1 VQDESADAPKAED
14 ASALRNLF
22 LGCPLWGFQGWVGNF
37 YTADARPAGF
47 LEQYAS
53 VFNTVEGNTTFY
65 SLPSVESVE
74 RWRLATPSWFRFCFK
89 FPREITHRRM
99 LDGANEVTREFLE
112 RMAPLEQRRGPF
124 MLQLPPD
131 FSPDRMESLDHYLGT
146 LPGDLEIAV
155 EVRNREFF
163 TRQGAASALDDLLER
178 RGCDRIV
185 LDARALHGGDPKH
198 PDVIAARHQKPDL
211 PVEPRAL
218 GRHPMIRFIGHPEP
232 AANDTWLEA
241 LGDTIGGWIGEGRTP
256 FVMVH
261 CPNSRHVPA
270 LARRLHE
277 LLIDRELDVG
287 VLPPWPSERAEGDG
301 DQLLLFPA

>member
-1 VQDESADAPKAED
+1 MQDESADAPRAED
-14 ASALRNLF
+14 ASGIRGLF

-37 YTADARPAGF
+37 YTADARPAEF
-47 LEQYAS
+47 LEQYAT

-99 LDGANEVTREFLE
+99 LDDADAITRDFLD
-112 RMAPLEQRRGPF
+112 RLAPLGERRGPF

-131 FSPDRMESLDHYLGT
+131 FTPDRMESLDHYLGT

-155 EVRNREFF
+155 EVRNRGFF
-163 TRQGAASALDDLLER
+163 ARRGADGALNDLLER

-185 LDARALHGGDPKH
+185 LDARALHAGDPSH
-198 PDVIAARHQKPDL
+198 PDVITSRHRKPNL
-211 PVEPRAL
+211 PIVPRAL

-232 AANDTWLEA
+232 SANEPWLDDVCE
-241 LGDTIGGWIGEGRTP
+241 TVTGWICEGRSP

-261 CPNSRHVPA
+261 CPSSRHVPA
-270 LARRLHE
+270 LARRFHR
-277 LLIDRELDVG
+277 LLTASDPGIGE
-287 VLPPWPSERAEGDG
+287 LPPWPAERADG
-301 DQLLLFPA
+301 PHDQLSLFPS